1 MKPLKSTKEKVMQ
14 EFMYFIKTNGDH
26 MDHLSPEETQT
37 HLQKVGQYIGKLMA
51 DGKLKSAQ
59 PLEMGGAVISNKS
72 GSLVDGPFN
81 ETKEVLVGYFHIL
94 AKDLN
99 EAVEIAKANPILDDV
114 QATFEIRPIKVI
126 EGIN

>member
-1 MKPLKSTKEKVMQ
+1 MQ

-94 AKDLN
+94 ANDLE
-99 EAVEIAKANPILDDV
+99 EAIQIAKANPILDDV
-114 QATFEIRPIKVI
+114 KAEFEIRPIKRV